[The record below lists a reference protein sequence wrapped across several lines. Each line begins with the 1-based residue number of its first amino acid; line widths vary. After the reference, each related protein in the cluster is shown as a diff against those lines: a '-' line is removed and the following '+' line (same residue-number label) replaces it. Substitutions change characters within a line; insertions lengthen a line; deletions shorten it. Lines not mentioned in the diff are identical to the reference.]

1 MPDKNS
7 PRRCPALNRFP
18 RRRDQ
23 GERRD
28 VPQPDACV
36 GNPARPDNGRGCS
49 GESCRHG
56 PVHTAF
62 AAGAGGAGPGA
73 HRALARGRGLRP
85 GTAGVER
92 GVKVPAALRLTFASP
107 SRPSVLPAPCRRSRM
122 ALSRAQLADP
132 DCPVS
137 DDDYDAIESAIME
150 TTRGRWFLFEYA
162 RRHRHADTLMVMSAI
177 NSLHDSLQTRLEGN
191 LQANV
196 QSALAAQRRG
206 PYQVSTTVTAA
217 LPDQRANLV
226 RAAPP
231 QAAAQPAAGGKT
243 EAKPFEIPG
252 ADDRFEF
259 K

>member
-1 MPDKNS
+1 
-7 PRRCPALNRFP
+7 
-18 RRRDQ
+18 
-23 GERRD
+23 
-28 VPQPDACV
+28 
-36 GNPARPDNGRGCS
+36 
-49 GESCRHG
+49 
-56 PVHTAF
+56 
-62 AAGAGGAGPGA
+62 
-73 HRALARGRGLRP
+73 
-85 GTAGVER
+85 
-92 GVKVPAALRLTFASP
+92 
-107 SRPSVLPAPCRRSRM
+107 M

-150 TTRGRWFLFEYA
+150 TARGRWFLFEYA

-191 LQANV
+191 V

-217 LPDQRANLV
+217 LPDQRATLV
-226 RAAPP
+226 RAAAP
-231 QAAAQPAAGGKT
+231 QAAAQPAAGGKV